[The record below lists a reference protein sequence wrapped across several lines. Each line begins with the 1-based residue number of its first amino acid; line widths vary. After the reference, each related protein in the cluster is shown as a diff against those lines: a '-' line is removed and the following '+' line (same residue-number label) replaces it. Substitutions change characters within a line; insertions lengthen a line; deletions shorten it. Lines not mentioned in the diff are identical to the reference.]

1 MASREW
7 SRGSGNE
14 CVRVP
19 LLCVGRRKGDGEN
32 KEKENVDSCGC
43 LSRGSQG
50 KRQEVAECWPGH
62 PQTCNCHMM
71 PFGATASG
79 KQRRGG

>member
-1 MASREW
+1 M
-7 SRGSGNE
+7 
-14 CVRVP
+14 
-19 LLCVGRRKGDGEN
+19 
-32 KEKENVDSCGC
+32 DSCGC

-71 PFGATASG
+71 PFAVWCNGFGKAKERRLIDYALRLRASLLFFEFTLHYIVTITQL
-79 KQRRGG
+79 QR